1 VAGCASAS
9 SWAPRAAARDPGQ
22 ASRRRPR
29 PGAAGQGRLHRRAG
43 DQPYRPAPE
52 RTLYALT
59 DAGHRELLRRRFGR
73 LATQRCELRDL
84 ITNPET
90 DWRPRW
96 YAFYGEPANA
106 HESQESGSRR
116 CWREGECRAT
126 DCIRDP
132 GRAHRPVRSAVPR
145 TPQATGSLPCRPTR
159 RWGVQLSEPADR
171 YTEPDDL
178 GAAAQP
184 LGRHH
189 ARPPDGN
196 HRLGHPQA
204 STARV
209 SRPGWRCIP
218 RRIGASSGGQRGGGR
233 LEHRPG
239 GAPPASAPAAIAALV
254 SPWSR

>member
-132 GRAHRPVRSAVPR
+132 GRAHRPVRSAVKD
-145 TPQATGSLPCRPTR
+145 ATGDREPTLPTNAAVGRTAVGTGGPVHRAGRSGSGC
-159 RWGVQLSEPADR
+159 PAAR
-171 YTEPDDL
+171 
-178 GAAAQP
+178 AAPRQAA
-184 LGRHH
+184 GW
-189 ARPPDGN
+189 RPPSGSPAGV
-196 HRLGHPQA
+196 HGPSQP
-204 STARV
+204 ARMAL
-209 SRPGWRCIP
+209 IP

>member
-132 GRAHRPVRSAVPR
+132 GRAHRPVRSAVKD
-145 TPQATGSLPCRPTR
+145 ATGDREPTLPTN
-159 RWGVQLSEPADR
+159 
-171 YTEPDDL
+171 
-178 GAAAQP
+178 AAVGRTAVGTGGPVHRAGRSGSGCQP

-189 ARPPDGN
+189 ARPPDGD

-209 SRPGWRCIP
+209 SRPG
-218 RRIGASSGGQRGGGR
+218 
-233 LEHRPG
+233 
-239 GAPPASAPAAIAALV
+239 
-254 SPWSR
+254 